1 MTLGE
6 RDPEAKVAD
15 LRSNAL
21 VLAIPSLL
29 LLVVAAALGFV
40 YFRLPEEWQR
50 WTAIGTA
57 AFVVLVG
64 FVLPLAAWLAR
75 RYTVTT
81 RRTIIRDGLVRR
93 SRREILHA
101 KVVEVRLERHPGQA
115 LAGSGHVILD
125 LGQGGR
131 AVLRGVR
138 SPRLVQEALT
148 DLVEAQR
155 VEAGRR
161 STGDTGHPR

>member
-1 MTLGE
+1 
-6 RDPEAKVAD
+6 VAD
-15 LRSNAL
+15 LRSNAIVL
-21 VLAIPSLL
+21 VIPSLL
-29 LLVVAAALGFV
+29 LVTVTAALGFV
-40 YFRLPEEWQR
+40 FFRLPEDWQR
-50 WTAIGTA
+50 WSAVGA
-57 AFVVLVG
+57 AACIILVG
-64 FVLPLAAWLAR
+64 FVLPLTAWLSR

-81 RRTIIRDGLVRR
+81 RRTILRDGLVRR

-125 LGQGGR
+125 LGQGGQ

-155 VEAGRR
+155 EESARRR
-161 STGDTGHPR
+161 SGDTGYLR

>member
-40 YFRLPEEWQR
+40 LFRLPEEWQR
-50 WTAIGTA
+50 WTAIGVA
-57 AFVVLVG
+57 AFVILVG

-81 RRTIIRDGLVRR
+81 RRTIIRDGLVWR
-93 SRREILHA
+93 SRRTSTTFAWRISRRERRTSPSRMIVRR
-101 KVVEVRLERHPGQA
+101 VVTV
-115 LAGSGHVILD
+115 
-125 LGQGGR
+125 
-131 AVLRGVR
+131 
-138 SPRLVQEALT
+138 
-148 DLVEAQR
+148 
-155 VEAGRR
+155 
-161 STGDTGHPR
+161 

>member
-1 MTLGE
+1 MTLGD

-15 LRSNAL
+15 IRSNAIVL
-21 VLAIPSLL
+21 VIPSLL
-29 LLVVAAALGFV
+29 LVIVAAALGFV
-40 YFRLPEEWQR
+40 LFRLPEDWQR
-50 WTAIGTA
+50 WAAIGAA
-57 AFVVLVG
+57 AFIVLIG
-64 FVLPLAAWLAR
+64 FVLPLAVWLSR

-81 RRTIIRDGLVRR
+81 RRTILRDGLFVR

-101 KVVEVRLERHPGQA
+101 KVVEVRLERHPGQLA
-115 LAGSGHVILD
+115 AGSGHIILD
-125 LGQGGR
+125 LGQGGE

-155 VEAGRR
+155 EESARRR
-161 STGDTGHPR
+161 SGDTGYLR